1 MAYRLAMDKSHSINH
16 LHSLGYSQRRIARTL
31 GISRGAVRRHLAE
44 LAPKSTTDS
53 EVPEK
58 AVGEIGAS
66 NSTTS
71 TDLSAAPPPPGSASS
86 CEPFR
91 EIILAKLDQGLSVKR
106 IHQDL
111 VIDHQFARK
120 TWAVYRF
127 VRTLGVATQLPFRR
141 IETLP
146 GVELQVDFGT
156 GAKIRSPD
164 GRYRKTHVFRAIL
177 SHSRKGYSEAVYRQ
191 TTESFITAL
200 ENSFWTLG
208 GVPERVVF
216 DNAKC
221 AVKQADWY
229 DPELHPKLIDFC
241 KHYGVAFIP
250 TRPRTPRHK
259 GKVERGVDYVQEN
272 ALRGHEFESL
282 AQQNTHLDHWERT
295 IADERIH
302 GTTTEHVRSVFESV
316 ERVALKSLPSERFP
330 FYYEVRRKVTRD
342 GHIAV
347 DKAFYSVP
355 PEYLGCT
362 VWVRYNSRLVR
373 ILNQRMELLATHVTA
388 RPGSFSTLS
397 AHLASEKISGVERG
411 VEYLLKKT
419 RFLGPSATRWSE
431 SVIESRGVEAAKVL
445 QGLLSLSKKHSSESI
460 DAACDTAWRSGALN
474 YRVIKRLLSDRAAA
488 SQQTMEFMDTHP
500 IIRPVSEYA
509 DFIHHSL
516 QGR

>member
-1 MAYRLAMDKSHSINH
+1 MAYRLAMDKSYSINH
-16 LHSLGYSQRRIARTL
+16 LRSLGYSQRRIARTL
-31 GISRGAVRRHLAE
+31 SVSRGAVRRHLTV
-44 LAPKSTTDS
+44 LAPNSTTALDPG
-53 EVPEK
+53 EQ
-58 AVGEIGAS
+58 AADEIGAS
-66 NSTTS
+66 NSTTLEGS
-71 TDLSAAPPPPGSASS
+71 SEATPPPGSASS

-91 EIILAKLDQGLSVKR
+91 DQILAKLDQGLSVKR

-111 VIDHQFARK
+111 VDDHEFSHK
-120 TWAVYRF
+120 SWAVYRF
-127 VRTLGVATQLPFRR
+127 VKTLGVKTELPFRR
-141 IETLP
+141 LETLP

-156 GAKIRSPD
+156 GAKIRLAD
-164 GRYRKTHVFRAIL
+164 GRYRKTHVFRAVL

-191 TTESFITAL
+191 TTENFITAL
-200 ENSFWTLG
+200 ENAFWSLG

-221 AVKQADWY
+221 AVIQADWY
-229 DPELHPKLIDFC
+229 DPELHPKIIDFC
-241 KHYGVAFIP
+241 KHYGFAFIP

-282 AQQNTHLDHWERT
+282 ADQNSHLDHWERT

-302 GTTTEHVRSVFESV
+302 GTTQDHVGTVFHNV
-316 ERVALKSLPSERFP
+316 ERAALKSLPLERFP
-330 FYYEVRRKVTRD
+330 FYHEARRKVTRD

-347 DKAFYSVP
+347 NKAFYSVL
-355 PEYLGCT
+355 PEYLGRS
-362 VWVRYNSRLVR
+362 VWVRHNSRLVR
-373 ILNQRMELLATHVTA
+373 ILNERMELIATHTTKQ
-388 RPGSFSTLS
+388 PGRFSTLDAHIAS
-397 AHLASEKISGVERG
+397 AKINSVERG
-411 VEYLLKKT
+411 VAYLLKKT
-419 RFLGPSATRWSE
+419 HFLGSSATRWAE
-431 SVIESRGVEAAKVL
+431 AVIENRGVEAAKVL

-509 DFIHHSL
+509 DFIHQSF